1 MILQVILY
9 DAVMSVDK
17 SDPRPRTGDSPQ
29 DLRTPLDRVDR
40 ELLRHLERD
49 ARITNN
55 ALAELV
61 GIAPSTCLGR
71 VRSLRARGVIRGY
84 HADVDPAST
93 GHPLQAMIAVRLQ
106 SDARNRLAE
115 FVNRVGALPEVRD
128 VYFLAGVDD
137 YLVHVA
143 TSDTA
148 ALRDLVVQL
157 NSHPDVAGTQTSLI
171 FDHFRVPQ
179 TY

>member
-1 MILQVILY
+1 MN
-9 DAVMSVDK
+9 AGRSGEWPGAG
-17 SDPRPRTGDSPQ
+17 SPPQ

-49 ARITNN
+49 ARIPNN
-55 ALAELV
+55 ALAELA

-84 HADVDPAST
+84 HADIDPAST
-93 GHPLQAMIAVRLQ
+93 GHPLQAMISVRLQ

-137 YLVHVA
+137 YLLHVA
-143 TSDTA
+143 TADTA
-148 ALRDLVVQL
+148 SLRDLVVTL
-157 NSHPDVAGTQTSLI
+157 NGQADVAGTQTSLI
-171 FDHFRVPQ
+171 FDHIRVPQ

>member
-1 MILQVILY
+1 LQVILY
-9 DAVMSVDK
+9 GTRMNAGK
-17 SDPRPRTGDSPQ
+17 SGEWPAGGSAPQ

-49 ARITNN
+49 ARIPNN
-55 ALAELV
+55 ALAELA

-84 HADVDPAST
+84 HADIDPAST
-93 GHPLQAMIAVRLQ
+93 GHPLQAMISVRLQ

-137 YLVHVA
+137 YLLHVA
-143 TSDTA
+143 TADTA
-148 ALRDLVVQL
+148 SLRDLVVTL
-157 NSHPDVAGTQTSLI
+157 NGQADVAGTQTSLI
-171 FDHFRVPQ
+171 FDHIRVPQ

>member
-1 MILQVILY
+1 MILY
-9 DAVMSVDK
+9 ATRMSAGR
-17 SDPRPRTGDSPQ
+17 SDDWPGAGSPPQ

-49 ARITNN
+49 ARIPNN
-55 ALAELV
+55 ALAELA

-84 HADVDPAST
+84 HADIDPAST
-93 GHPLQAMIAVRLQ
+93 GHPLQAMISVRLQ

-115 FVNRVGALPEVRD
+115 FVSRVGALPEVRD

-137 YLVHVA
+137 YLLHVA
-143 TSDTA
+143 VADTA
-148 ALRDLVVQL
+148 ALRDFVVTL
-157 NSHPDVAGTQTSLI
+157 NGQADVAGTQTSLI
-171 FDHFRVPQ
+171 FDHIRVPQ

>member
-1 MILQVILY
+1 MILY
-9 DAVMSVDK
+9 ATRMSAGK
-17 SDPRPRTGDSPQ
+17 SDEWPTAGSSPQ
-29 DLRTPLDRVDR
+29 DLRTSLDRVDR

-49 ARITNN
+49 ARIPNN

-61 GIAPSTCLGR
+61 GIAQSTCLGR

-84 HADVDPAST
+84 HADIDPAST
-93 GHPLQAMIAVRLQ
+93 GHPLQAMISVRLQ

-115 FVNRVGALPEVRD
+115 FVSRVGALPEVRD

-137 YLVHVA
+137 YLLHVA
-143 TSDTA
+143 VADTA
-148 ALRDLVVQL
+148 SLRDFVVTL
-157 NSHPDVAGTQTSLI
+157 NGQSDVAGTQTSLI
-171 FDHFRVPQ
+171 FDHIRVPQ